1 MMDKAIGLL
10 RADLI
15 LDPDEIIFDEKT
27 GDIKVST
34 DLFDSYSYG
43 MYLNIMFTDEGSDI
57 IHQYKM
63 IDKNDDYIIMEYIGG

>member
-1 MMDKAIGLL
+1 MIDKAIGLL

>member
-10 RADLI
+10 RADLV
-15 LDPDEIIFDEKT
+15 LDPEEIIFDEKT
-27 GDIKVST
+27 GNIKVST

-43 MYLNIMFTDEGSDI
+43 MYLNIMFTDESSDI